1 MSTVKRIAEEV
12 RRELKL
18 QERIDEYHRFMC
30 DMLIM
35 VAKKDPDHCAMEHG
49 DCDDEGG
56 SSLMHTV
63 WQITS
68 ELVKDLNGA
77 KRALKDQKKTIGEL
91 IDQNYE
97 LSQKLAQYSQEGEVK

>member
-12 RRELKL
+12 RKELKL

-35 VAKKDPDHCAMEHG
+35 VAKRDPDHCAVEHM
-49 DCDDEGG
+49 DCDDDGG
-56 SSLMHTV
+56 TSMTHTV

-68 ELVKDLNGA
+68 ELVKDLNEA
-77 KRALKDQKKTIGEL
+77 KRALKCQKKTIGEL
-91 IDQNYE
+91 LDQNYE
-97 LSQKLAQYSQEGEVK
+97 LSQKLAQFSQGEKA